1 MGSYYTDAELM
12 ERMTEALQDAIE
24 VQKRYEE
31 VLNRTVEENNYLTGF
46 IIENRLSERYI
57 KYRVRK

>member
-1 MGSYYTDAELM
+1 MGSNYTDAELM